1 MKVVYIISFCENNN
15 KLLKS
20 MLKYRS
26 FDERGYYE
34 QITN

>member
-1 MKVVYIISFCENNN
+1 MKVVYIISFCENND

-20 MLKYRS
+20 MLEYRS

>member
-1 MKVVYIISFCENNN
+1 MKVVYIISFCENTN

-20 MLKYRS
+20 MLEYRS